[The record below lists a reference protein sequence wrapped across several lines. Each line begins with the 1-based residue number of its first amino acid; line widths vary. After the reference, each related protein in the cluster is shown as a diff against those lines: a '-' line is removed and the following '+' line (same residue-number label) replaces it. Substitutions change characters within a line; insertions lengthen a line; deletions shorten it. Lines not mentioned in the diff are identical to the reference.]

1 MKDLNLNWKQI
12 QLVKKYQ
19 FEGLNPEELKLFN
32 HWKATD
38 REFAQAV
45 EELSSRKTWKK
56 DLEQLDRMDEDAA
69 WDKFSQKNF
78 FQDTTTTT
86 TTKSGSFGTWYR
98 LVAAFIGILIF
109 SSIWWTEVYL
119 QKADEQAPIP
129 AGSYANKLGKVTAF
143 LLPDS
148 TKVWLSTGSELR
160 YEENFTSNRKVR
172 LKGEAFFEV
181 RKNPDFPFEIV
192 TGELVTKVL
201 GTSFNLK
208 VYAGE
213 GIDLSVY
220 SGKVQFGRN
229 DEQTDFFNLTKN
241 QNISWSSSSGFTE
254 IKAFD
259 SSREPDW
266 KTGVFRFEGARIE
279 EIVKLLTKWYP
290 VEFLITG
297 DSGGCSYSGEFHRS
311 SLEQVLEILSYTL
324 NLDYE
329 IHENTVRIKPNPC

>member
-1 MKDLNLNWKQI
+1 MKDRNLDWKKI
-12 QLVKKYQ
+12 QFVKKYQ

-32 HWKATD
+32 HWKVTD
-38 REFAQAV
+38 REFGQAV

-69 WDKFSQKNF
+69 WDKFFQKNF
-78 FQDTTTTT
+78 FQDTTS
-86 TTKSGSFGTWYR
+86 KSSSFGTWYR
-98 LVAAFIGILIF
+98 LVAVFIGILIF
-109 SSIWWTEVYL
+109 SSIWWTEFSL
-119 QKADEQAPIP
+119 RKAYEQAPIP
-129 AGSYANKLGKVTAF
+129 AGSYTNKLGKVTAF

-192 TGELVTKVL
+192 TDDLVTKVL

-208 VYAGE
+208 AYAGE

-220 SGKVQFGRN
+220 SGKVQFGRT
-229 DEQTDFFNLTKN
+229 DGQTDLYNLIKN
-241 QNISWSSSSGFTE
+241 QNISWRSSVGFSE

-259 SSREPDW
+259 SSSEPDW
-266 KTGVFRFEGARIE
+266 KTGVFRFEGAKIE
-279 EIVKLLTKWYP
+279 EIVKLLTRWYP
-290 VEFLITG
+290 VEFLITD
-297 DSGGCSYSGEFHRS
+297 DSGRCSYSGEFHRS

-324 NLDYE
+324 NLEYE